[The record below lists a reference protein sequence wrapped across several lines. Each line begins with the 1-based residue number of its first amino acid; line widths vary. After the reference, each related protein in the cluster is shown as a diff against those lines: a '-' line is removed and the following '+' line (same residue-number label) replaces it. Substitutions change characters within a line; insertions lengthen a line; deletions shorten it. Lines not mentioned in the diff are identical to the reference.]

1 MSKRKRNP
9 KWEAFKEQASI
20 KRQGK
25 KEDVSSEKR
34 DYITVQRLSSTVEG
48 KWQKYARI
56 GPLTMVHLGC
66 EATLENIKKVCKK
79 HFNITDMDCDI
90 LAGKRGPSFTDI
102 SQISNWKVLHIRFVA
117 RSSESCTSVSDVARS
132 SPVKCETASLRAPEP
147 SKVPASVPLS
157 ALLNI
162 GKLITPKVSRATVF
176 VEEFNLQDKIWLPPF
191 EVKVSLDGQPF
202 ASGSFRD
209 AYKASVISGLPSSEE
224 YVVKRFKKDQIY
236 EIERLFGTIEAHT
249 RKMVQMNSL
258 ARNLALQMSLDA
270 PGEFGDTFSYT
281 KVYFGK
287 IDGEVVTLEK
297 YLDGNFVKHINN
309 TGEIYTEGEFGQKC
323 EAFVHYTY
331 VVTKEQL
338 MVVDIQGVGFQ
349 LCDPEIASQTLK
361 DETDSILFCTGNLS
375 IFAIKAFKRN
385 HVCNIYCDMLKLPDL
400 PEDEESNAD

>member
-1 MSKRKRNP
+1 
-9 KWEAFKEQASI
+9 
-20 KRQGK
+20 
-25 KEDVSSEKR
+25 
-34 DYITVQRLSSTVEG
+34 
-48 KWQKYARI
+48 
-56 GPLTMVHLGC
+56 
-66 EATLENIKKVCKK
+66 
-79 HFNITDMDCDI
+79 MDCDI
-90 LAGKRGPSFTDI
+90 LAGERGPSVTDI

-117 RSSESCTSVSDVARS
+117 RSTESCTSVSDVAMS

-147 SKVPASVPLS
+147 SKVPGSVPLS

-162 GKLITPKVSRATVF
+162 GKLITAKVSRATVF
-176 VEEFNLQDKIWLPPF
+176 VEEFNLQDKIWQLPF

-209 AYKASVISGLPSSEE
+209 AYKASVISGLPSSDE

-258 ARNLALQMSLDA
+258 ATNLALQMSLDA
-270 PGEFGDTFSYT
+270 PGEFGDTSYT

-287 IDGEVVTLEK
+287 IDGVVTLAK

-309 TGEIYTEGEFGQKC
+309 TGEIYTENEFGQKC

-338 MVVDIQGVGFQ
+338 MVVDIHDVGFQ
-349 LCDPEIASQTLK
+349 LCDREVASQTLK
-361 DETDSILFCTGNLS
+361 DETDCILFCTGNLS
-375 IFAIKAFKRN
+375 VFAIKAFKRN
-385 HVCNIYCDMLKLPDL
+385 HVCNVYCDMLKLPDL